1 MRSEEKAARPSS
13 RLVAA
18 SCTTA
23 SVAAWLE
30 KAAEREAD
38 RDAAA
43 ILQVGEVSAGGT

>member
-30 KAAEREAD
+30 KAAGREAD